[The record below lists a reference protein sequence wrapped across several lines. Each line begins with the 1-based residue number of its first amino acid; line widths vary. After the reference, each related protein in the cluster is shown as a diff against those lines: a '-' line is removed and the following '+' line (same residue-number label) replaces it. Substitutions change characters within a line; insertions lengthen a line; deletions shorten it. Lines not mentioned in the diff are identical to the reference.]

1 MAKSK
6 LSTTG
11 LRELLQTGIVKFY
24 FQKRNG
30 ELREAY
36 GTTKLDEIPF
46 DKRLKEGRAP
56 NRTVP
61 FFCIQSGE
69 WRSVSES
76 SEIWKG

>member
-1 MAKSK
+1 MAKSR

-24 FQKRNG
+24 FQKRDG

-36 GTTKLDEIPF
+36 GTTKLDDIPF
-46 DKRLKEGRAP
+46 DKRPRGGRAP
-56 NRTVP
+56 SNTVP

-69 WRSVSES
+69 WRSVSIS